1 MNTIPGVP
9 TRAHLADLCNERRIT
24 VAAEIGT
31 DLGVYACQF
40 LERWRGDFLLCIDP
54 YEPYPHM
61 PYDRTGD
68 MWMALLA
75 LGKYHGRAKLI
86 RERSV
91 ECALQRKWPEW
102 LTIGFAY
109 IDGAHTL
116 PEVRADIEAWWGV
129 VNGGGILA
137 GHDWNLWPDVRRAV
151 TEFFEPMGLS
161 VHVTQDK
168 DIPTSWYVHKP

>member
-1 MNTIPGVP
+1 MKIINGVP
-9 TRAHLADLCNERRIT
+9 TRAHLADLCNERGIR

-40 LERWRGDFLLCIDP
+40 LERWNGDFLLCVDP

-61 PYDRTGD
+61 PYNREGD

-91 ECALQRKWPEW
+91 ECAKGRKYPEW
-102 LTIGFAY
+102 LTIGFCY
-109 IDGAHTL
+109 LDGSHL
-116 PEVRADIEAWWGV
+116 YDDVKADIEAWWPQTQQ
-129 VNGGGILA
+129 ILA
-137 GHDWNLWPDVRRAV
+137 GHDFELWPDVRRAV
-151 TEFFEPMGLS
+151 TEFAEAHGLD
-161 VHVTQDK
+161 VHLTQDR
-168 DIPTSWYVHKP
+168 DIPKSWYVFKP